1 MQQDKNTSS
10 ERLDSDTQPIF
21 SNREPNIHEKLLMQQ
36 KLISGIERAENVLIS
51 GSHYYKTI
59 GDALGILGETAEVDR
74 VYIFEN
80 HIETESGE
88 QVVSQRFEWSKD
100 IYETQIDNPILQQ
113 ASYKA
118 LGMERWYD
126 LLSRNQSIN
135 GPISEF
141 PESERIFLMQQ
152 DIVSLIVVPVIIKNR
167 LWGFIGFDDC
177 KNVRRW
183 EKYEETVLR
192 IIAASFARSME
203 THRQALAL
211 NRQSQVI
218 GTILQNTADGVIIA
232 NDDGRITQIN
242 SKAVEMTGYQ
252 TGEAIG
258 EATNDIFR
266 LIDTRKQQPQV
277 VPILEIIRK
286 YRTPRTSSVMSLQ
299 PKTGDPFPIDY
310 TISLLHSAEG
320 IADGALITFRHSAV
334 QARST

>member
-1 MQQDKNTSS
+1 M
-10 ERLDSDTQPIF
+10 
-21 SNREPNIHEKLLMQQ
+21 
-36 KLISGIERAENVLIS
+36 
-51 GSHYYKTI
+51 
-59 GDALGILGETAEVDR
+59 
-74 VYIFEN
+74 
-80 HIETESGE
+80 
-88 QVVSQRFEWSKD
+88 
-100 IYETQIDNPILQQ
+100 
-113 ASYKA
+113 
-118 LGMERWYD
+118 
-126 LLSRNQSIN
+126 
-135 GPISEF
+135 
-141 PESERIFLMQQ
+141 
-152 DIVSLIVVPVIIKNR
+152 
-167 LWGFIGFDDC
+167 
-177 KNVRRW
+177 
-183 EKYEETVLR
+183 
-192 IIAASFARSME
+192 
-203 THRQALAL
+203 
-211 NRQSQVI
+211 I